1 MQLIHC
7 CYSEDSVLYG
17 CNADGIYSTGSKMN
31 FRNKKDISLA
41 KKKKQ
46 KQKNWQ
52 SIQENMC
59 FDECHVKKG
68 DGVLHNEQA
77 GSGETQ
83 ELCELVKQSE
93 ECIVLSFTNKA
104 VNNVKTSL
112 QVFGYDKTQ
121 VNKLCYTFDSYLWI
135 RVLIALK
142 VKISS
147 LRSLIWYLI
156 NGLLQFIKLLQ
167 CSITRY
173 TRLVIAINVN
183 L

>member
-1 MQLIHC
+1 
-7 CYSEDSVLYG
+7 
-17 CNADGIYSTGSKMN
+17 MN

-41 KKKKQ
+41 QKKKK
-46 KQKNWQ
+46 KIGKAFKTD
-52 SIQENMC
+52 SELTYIEKHYRENMG
-59 FDECHVKKG
+59 FDDCHVKKG
-68 DGVLHNEQA
+68 NGVLHNEQA
-77 GSGETQ
+77 GSGVTQ
-83 ELCELVKQSE
+83 ELCELVKQSDK
-93 ECIVLSFTNKA
+93 CIVLSCTNKA

-112 QVFGYDKTQ
+112 QAFGYDKTQ
-121 VNKLCYTFDSYLWI
+121 VNKMCYTFDSYLWI

-167 CSITRY
+167 CSITRF
-173 TRLVIAINVN
+173 TCLVIAINVN

>member
-1 MQLIHC
+1 
-7 CYSEDSVLYG
+7 
-17 CNADGIYSTGSKMN
+17 
-31 FRNKKDISLA
+31 
-41 KKKKQ
+41 
-46 KQKNWQ
+46 
-52 SIQENMC
+52 MC

-93 ECIVLSFTNKA
+93 ECIELSFTNKA

-112 QVFGYDKTQ
+112 QAFGYDKTQ
-121 VNKLCYTFDSYLWI
+121 VNKMCYTFDSYLWI

>member
-1 MQLIHC
+1 M
-7 CYSEDSVLYG
+7 
-17 CNADGIYSTGSKMN
+17 
-31 FRNKKDISLA
+31 
-41 KKKKQ
+41 
-46 KQKNWQ
+46 
-52 SIQENMC
+52 
-59 FDECHVKKG
+59 
-68 DGVLHNEQA
+68 LHNEQA

-112 QVFGYDKTQ
+112 QAFGYDKTQ
-121 VNKLCYTFDSYLWI
+121 VNKMCYTFDSYLWI

-156 NGLLQFIKLLQ
+156 NGLLQFITLLQ

-173 TRLVIAINVN
+173 TRLVIAVNVN